1 MSDDNPKNEAA
12 VAAVS
17 SDGNVVP
24 IHDVGKIKRRP
35 GRPKKVEKMPTS
47 DDLKYHAQ
55 VAVERQN
62 FVDNHPLVVHNQPK
76 GQGHTAADKLNQ
88 LKYHIARETAV
99 LEFNRVEMEKR
110 GVDTTQT
117 STRIIASMKQIADIE
132 LEVKK
137 LGHTVIDP
145 NSDEVQRIFKFW
157 LEQLSA
163 VVNELVDEDAMDSQT
178 VDLFFNKFSS
188 VMEGWE
194 DKVGLD

>member
-1 MSDDNPKNEAA
+1 MPDDNPKND
-12 VAAVS
+12 AVS
-17 SDGNVVP
+17 AVSTDGKVVP
-24 IHDVGKIKRRP
+24 IHDVGAVKRRP
-35 GRPKKVEKMPTS
+35 GRPKKVEKQPTS

-55 VAVERQN
+55 VALERAKFVE
-62 FVDNHPLVVHNQPK
+62 DHPLVVHNQPK
-76 GQGHTAADKLNQ
+76 GHGHTAADKLNQ

-145 NSDEVQRIFKFW
+145 NSDEVQRIFRFW
-157 LEQLSA
+157 LDQLRS
-163 VVNELVDEDAMDSQT
+163 VVNELVDEDAMDAQT
-178 VDLFFNKFSS
+178 VDLFFNKFGSI
-188 VMEGWE
+188 MEGWE

>member
-1 MSDDNPKNEAA
+1 MPDNFEDGFSVAA
-12 VAAVS
+12 VA
-17 SDGNVVP
+17 SDGKVVP
-24 IHDVGKIKRRP
+24 LHDVGAVKRRP
-35 GRPKKVEKMPTS
+35 GRPRKVETRPSS

-55 VAVERQN
+55 VAAERQI
-62 FVDNHPLVVHNQPK
+62 FVDSHPLVVHNQPK

-99 LEFNRVEMEKR
+99 LEFNRIEMEKR

-145 NSDEVQRIFKFW
+145 NSEEVQRIFKHW
-157 LEQLSA
+157 LEQLRV
-163 VVNELVDEDAMDSQT
+163 VVNALVDEDAMDAQT

-188 VMEGWE
+188 AMDGWE